1 MSFQSVRILL
11 KKYSIPGIKY
21 TQGGFDV
28 CMAGPQVAENWM
40 ASDSQPIADSWPS
53 DSPVAE
59 RFETD
64 AMPHL
69 NDIFRTATRILGDRA
84 RAEDVAQEVYL
95 QAWKSFHRFESGT
108 NCRAWLFKILFHC
121 VNHHRRKW
129 FRFPPLK
136 ETEEFLEANLTAPVP
151 IPDQLTDQDILSALD
166 RIPADFRAV
175 ILMVDVEEFAYKD
188 AAEILSIPIGT
199 IMSRLSRG
207 RKLLREQLSEVAQSY
222 GIGRAAGQGQES

>member
-1 MSFQSVRILL
+1 
-11 KKYSIPGIKY
+11 
-21 TQGGFDV
+21 
-28 CMAGPQVAENWM
+28 MAGDGQPTADAW
-40 ASDSQPIADSWPS
+40 SPDSSA
-53 DSPVAE
+53 AE
-59 RFETD
+59 RFELE

-69 NDIFRTATRILGDRA
+69 SDIFRTAARILGDRA

-129 FRFPPLK
+129 FRFPQLK
-136 ETEEFLEANLTAPVP
+136 ETEEFLEVNLTAPEP
-151 IPDQLTDQDILSALD
+151 IPNQLTDEDILSALD

-207 RKLLREQLSEVAQSY
+207 RKLLREQLIEVAQSY

>member
-1 MSFQSVRILL
+1 L

-21 TQGGFDV
+21 TQGGFDL

-59 RFETD
+59 RFETE

-129 FRFPPLK
+129 FRFPQLK